1 MTEYI
6 TSDTHFN
13 HRSFVGDD
21 SLVSTRKHFKDINDM
36 NQTIINEINSV
47 VKNNDTLYHLG
58 DISLGGKPADVLELL
73 RVINGQLII
82 VKGNHDNSKLLK
94 YLEKNNYKLPND
106 RDKFIIH
113 QVGTIIKRNGKAYY
127 LTHYPMNIGEG
138 RENLRTIHGHI
149 HEHPSPYLNGLNV
162 GIDSPELPG
171 DEPFGKPIKLEDAM
185 EILEHKR
192 NGIGI
197 NDTNADFEKV
207 EE

>member
-13 HRSFVGDD
+13 HKSFVGDD

-94 YLEKNNYKLPND
+94 YLEKNNYKLPNG

-113 QVGTIIKRNGKAYY
+113 QVGTIIKRNGNVYY
-127 LTHYPMNIGEG
+127 LTHYPMNVGEN
-138 RENLRTIHGHI
+138 RDNLRTIHGHI
-149 HEHPSPYLNGLNV
+149 HEYPSPYVNGLNV
-162 GIDSPELPG
+162 GVDSPELPKG
-171 DEPFGKPIKLEDAM
+171 EPFGKPIKLETAM
-185 EILEHKR
+185 EILEYKR
-192 NGIGI
+192 
-197 NDTNADFEKV
+197 K
-207 EE
+207 